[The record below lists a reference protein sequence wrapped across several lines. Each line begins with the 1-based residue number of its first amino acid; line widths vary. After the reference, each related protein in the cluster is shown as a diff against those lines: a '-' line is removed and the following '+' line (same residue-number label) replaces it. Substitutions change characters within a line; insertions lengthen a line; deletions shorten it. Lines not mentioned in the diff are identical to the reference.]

1 MKAVKGVAEEFS
13 GFSGGVS
20 GFGDPEFARILHD
33 ESAVPGT
40 GLSVSMVQ
48 SVARRQLIGSIVMA
62 AIIAAFAALTAL
74 RPVHNASVAV
84 AAHGLATVQQPV
96 LETPASDRLAA
107 VKRHTELP

>member
-1 MKAVKGVAEEFS
+1 MKALKRFAEEFS

-20 GFGDPEFARILHD
+20 GFGDPEFARVLSD

-48 SVARRQLIGSIVMA
+48 SVARRQLVGSIVMA
-62 AIIAAFAALTAL
+62 VIIGVFAALIAL
-74 RPVHNASVAV
+74 RPVHTASVAV
-84 AAHGLATVQQPV
+84 ATHGLATVQQPV

>member
-1 MKAVKGVAEEFS
+1 MKALNRFEEEFS

-20 GFGDPEFARILHD
+20 GFGDSDFARVLRD

-48 SVARRQLIGSIVMA
+48 SVARRQLVGSIVVL
-62 AIIAAFAALTAL
+62 AIIGVFAALTAL
-74 RPVHNASVAV
+74 RPAHTASVAA
-84 AAHGLATVQQPV
+84 AAHGFPTVQQPV